1 MGEAR
6 FYHLQRS
13 ALESALPRLL
23 QKTLERGWRAVVLA
37 GSPERVQALNQYL
50 WTFEPASFLPHGA
63 AGDGD
68 AERQPIWLTCLE
80 ENPNGAQA
88 LMLVDGMAADDVAGF
103 EVVCDLFDGRDAEA
117 VAAARRRWSACK
129 AKGLAMSYWQEGERG
144 GWERKA

>member
-23 QKTLERGWRAVVLA
+23 LKTLERGWRAVVLA
-37 GSPERVQALNQYL
+37 GSPERVEALNQHL
-50 WTFEPASFLPHGA
+50 WTFDPASFLPHGA
-63 AGDGD
+63 ADDGNAD
-68 AERQPIWLTCLE
+68 RQPIWLTCVE

-88 LMLVDGMAADDVAGF
+88 LMLVDGMTAEGVDRY
-103 EVVCDLFDGRDAEA
+103 EVVCDLFDGRDPEA
-117 VAAARRRWSACK
+117 VAAARNRWRACK
-129 AKGLAMSYWQEGERG
+129 TRGLALSYWQEGERN